1 MEWQTP
7 VGQTMTRQERMD
19 LYGGAKYGGIEPA
32 DDSANVF
39 LYTDPEVGA
48 RFGYDFDGDPDG
60 SGEVF
65 FYTGMGKHG
74 DQKMSGRNAS
84 VLNHVDKGRSLR
96 LFEYTGETVHGSD
109 TKLHEYLGEF
119 RIDESHPF
127 TIEDAL
133 DEDGE
138 ERSVIVFK
146 LRPVGA
152 VRASDRSRSSAV
164 SSKATRAHLVDVE
177 TSEVDEFEQKRTDET
192 VIAKKRESELTKEF
206 RVYLEAKG
214 HSVRRYRLTTP
225 NSVRPLFTDEFDLTD
240 GTLYE
245 AKSSVSRQAIRMAIG
260 QLFDYRRYIDR
271 DDVSLSVLVPTRP
284 SDDMVDLL
292 SSLGI
297 GCVVRNGRRDFVA
310 V

>member
-1 MEWQTP
+1 
-7 VGQTMTRQERMD
+7 MD

-32 DDSANVF
+32 DESSNVF

-65 FYTGMGKHG
+65 FYTGMGKRG
-74 DQKMSGRNAS
+74 DQQLSARNGS
-84 VLNHVDKGRSLR
+84 VLNHVEDRRSLR
-96 LFEYTGETVHGSD
+96 LFEFTGRSVEGSQ

-119 RIDESHPF
+119 RIDESDPF

-133 DEDGE
+133 DEDDE
-138 ERSVIVFK
+138 QRTVIVFK

-152 VRASDRSRSSAV
+152 VKTSDRSRSSAV
-164 SSKATRAHLVDVE
+164 PSATSHADLVDVE
-177 TSEVDEFEQKRTDET
+177 SNEVEEFEQRRSDET
-192 VIAKKRESELTKEF
+192 VVARKREAELTKEF

-214 HSVRRYRLTTP
+214 HEVKRYRLTVP
-225 NSVRPLFTDEFDLTD
+225 SSISPLFTDEFDLTD
-240 GTLYE
+240 GVLYE
-245 AKSSVSRQAIRMAIG
+245 AKASASRQSIRMAIG

-284 SDDMVDLL
+284 SDDMIDLL
-292 SSLGI
+292 ASLDI
-297 GCVVRNGRRDFVA
+297 GCVVRSGRSDFVA